1 MAMSRWEWTGNHKDA
16 PSAAAFANARGCGA
30 GEAIFAVND
39 GGTVGLYVLD
49 NPKGSLGNQWEWTGN
64 HQDAPSAAA
73 FASAAGCG
81 AGEAVYAVN
90 DGGTVGLY
98 LLK

>member
-1 MAMSRWEWTGNHKDA
+1 MSRWEWTGNHK
-16 PSAAAFANARGCGA
+16 
-30 GEAIFAVND
+30 
-39 GGTVGLYVLD
+39 
-49 NPKGSLGNQWEWTGN
+49 
-64 HQDAPSAAA
+64 DAPSAAA